1 MTDKKSIMQEMAACY
16 GAGQIKQ
23 GLIAGEYPPP
33 EVSLPLTF
41 GPTVTGRFTR
51 RGWPF
56 DYSTGPSKLADL
68 QNVTTQQAEAA
79 TRVILG
85 ADFAELERRVMAWHA
100 EVCENLRAQGYRPA
114 GDGPLSDTWI
124 KDEEKPE

>member
-1 MTDKKSIMQEMAACY
+1 MTKKSIMQEMAACY

-33 EVSLPLTF
+33 DVSP
-41 GPTVTGRFTR
+41 TGRITR

-56 DYSTGPSKLADL
+56 DYSMGPTKLGDL

-85 ADFAELERRVMAWHA
+85 ADFAELERRVMAWHEEICA
-100 EVCENLRAQGYRPA
+100 DLRAQGYRPV